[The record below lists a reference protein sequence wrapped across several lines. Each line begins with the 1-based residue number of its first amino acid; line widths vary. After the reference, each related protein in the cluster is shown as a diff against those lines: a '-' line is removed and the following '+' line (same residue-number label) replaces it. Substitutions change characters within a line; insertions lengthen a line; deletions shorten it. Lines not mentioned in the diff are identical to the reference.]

1 MKNIRGLSFSWS
13 RFLGIAGLKN
23 KVAQSTGIPTTRG
36 GMERKIGRK
45 ILDKMSNNQGTKDKE

>member
-1 MKNIRGLSFSWS
+1 M
-13 RFLGIAGLKN
+13 GIAGLKN

-45 ILDKMSNNQGTKDKE
+45 ILDAMFNKKK

>member
-1 MKNIRGLSFSWS
+1 MKNIQGLSFSWS
-13 RFLGIAGLKN
+13 RFFGIAGLKN

-45 ILDKMSNNQGTKDKE
+45 ILDALPGKRR

>member
-45 ILDKMSNNQGTKDKE
+45 ILDALPGKRR